1 MSIPS
6 LGKTVLTMAGSTNPV
21 VLISKIAISV
31 GVSIISKMIME
42 EITADKKSKKKC
54 QFWFQLDSNVIVS
67 SLTYLN
73 KHTPTEVYMAV
84 SFFNVLMFF
93 KGLKIFCVPGSSE
106 NI

>member
-31 GVSIISKMIME
+31 GVSIVSKMIME

-67 SLTYLN
+67 SLTYLG
-73 KHTPTEVYMAV
+73 V
-84 SFFNVLMFF
+84 
-93 KGLKIFCVPGSSE
+93 
-106 NI
+106 

>member
-6 LGKTVLTMAGSTNPV
+6 LGKSVLTIAGSTNPV

-54 QFWFQLDSNVIVS
+54 QFWF
-67 SLTYLN
+67 
-73 KHTPTEVYMAV
+73 
-84 SFFNVLMFF
+84 
-93 KGLKIFCVPGSSE
+93 
-106 NI
+106 